1 MGLFAGHA
9 QASVFITAPF
19 APVLILGSA
28 TTPQNTDGRGRAQR
42 VPPAK
47 QNPNPAAKPPKPP
60 SPSSGAGIFDALPN
74 NSAFFPDLATSAPMK
89 TLGGLAMLFGG
100 VFLLWGHA
108 ARMDGITKRGSAAG
122 DDLMREQVRT
132 YMTLAAMIMSPYLL
146 GSLATVADSALAESV
161 RTPAQINKQV
171 ALALNMLPDPGVL
184 VSAGMEPMGPKIS
197 DDGLVDDS
205 EVAWYSKAWN
215 WVKDA
220 ADTTVGWVKSLGV
233 ALGKVLEY
241 GIKTLVVY
249 LLYAV
254 CFLHLLVAQLAIW
267 IVEQIRFLILVIGGV
282 LLPLFVSAYGL
293 NDGHFFKQ
301 SGTKLTL
308 SLMCVALWPFAWI
321 VFGLLTGAFVAAWA
335 KALVGVG
342 IWNNS
347 QATLMA
353 MDRLSSA
360 QSSAAM
366 GALHDNLAASEAV
379 IGTVIMN
386 GLGPILAM
394 TVGTVGLGLWMIIA
408 PFKLPFMMQDMILT
422 GADKITEGALSGAK
436 MVGTAAAVVT
446 GGAVAAAGAAKA
458 SAAMGE
464 AMKSGGSAGSGLSGG
479 KMFQA
484 AGQMLSQMALGN
496 KGEAAG
502 SLGRAM
508 DAASVYR
515 RRRQEENTAK
525 K

>member
-1 MGLFAGHA
+1 
-9 QASVFITAPF
+9 
-19 APVLILGSA
+19 
-28 TTPQNTDGRGRAQR
+28 
-42 VPPAK
+42 
-47 QNPNPAAKPPKPP
+47 
-60 SPSSGAGIFDALPN
+60 
-74 NSAFFPDLATSAPMK
+74 
-89 TLGGLAMLFGG
+89 
-100 VFLLWGHA
+100 
-108 ARMDGITKRGSAAG
+108 
-122 DDLMREQVRT
+122 
-132 YMTLAAMIMSPYLL
+132 
-146 GSLATVADSALAESV
+146 
-161 RTPAQINKQV
+161 
-171 ALALNMLPDPGVL
+171 
-184 VSAGMEPMGPKIS
+184 
-197 DDGLVDDS
+197 
-205 EVAWYSKAWN
+205 
-215 WVKDA
+215 
-220 ADTTVGWVKSLGV
+220 
-233 ALGKVLEY
+233 
-241 GIKTLVVY
+241 
-249 LLYAV
+249 
-254 CFLHLLVAQLAIW
+254 
-267 IVEQIRFLILVIGGV
+267 
-282 LLPLFVSAYGL
+282 
-293 NDGHFFKQ
+293 
-301 SGTKLTL
+301 
-308 SLMCVALWPFAWI
+308 
-321 VFGLLTGAFVAAWA
+321 
-335 KALVGVG
+335 
-342 IWNNS
+342 
-347 QATLMA
+347 
-353 MDRLSSA
+353 
-360 QSSAAM
+360 M